1 VAHAGKG
8 RRRDWAARERKGRPQ
23 GKRKR
28 EQAGLLGWAAAL
40 FSFLFFFSFFS
51 TLKPFK
57 QFYLISNKFEFKP
70 YKLNTRKIMLQ
81 HECTNKLIL

>member
-1 VAHAGKG
+1 LGLGAAHAGKG
-8 RRRDWAARERKGRPQ
+8 RRRDWAARERKGQPQ

-28 EQAGLLGWAAAL
+28 EQAGLQGWAAAL
-40 FSFLFFFSFFS
+40 FSFLFFFSFSFLH
-51 TLKPFK
+51 T
-57 QFYLISNKFEFKP
+57 NHKFEFKP

>member
-1 VAHAGKG
+1 MRGKG
-8 RRRDWAARERKGRPQ
+8 EVGIGLPGRERASPKGKGKESRP
-23 GKRKR
+23 GCCS
-28 EQAGLLGWAAAL
+28 LLFPFL
-40 FSFLFFFSFFS
+40 LFFFFS

-70 YKLNTRKIMLQ
+70 YKLNARKIMLQ